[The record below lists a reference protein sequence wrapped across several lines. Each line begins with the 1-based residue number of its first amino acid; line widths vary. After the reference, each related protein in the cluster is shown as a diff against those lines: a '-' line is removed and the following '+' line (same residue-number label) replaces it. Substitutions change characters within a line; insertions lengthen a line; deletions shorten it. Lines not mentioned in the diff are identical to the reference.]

1 MEYNKNIIDKLKSQ
15 IKFQINE
22 FEYSQEI
29 IDKMYKEYKKNNR
42 LREAGTIIEIKDN
55 KIIIELMCTKEVN
68 RTNSI
73 ITLIS
78 KSIEYIKKKK
88 MNYPNTKL
96 FLFVSDVYAY
106 WDQELPIFVIAK
118 PKNKKGILI
127 PDNTFKSHSNVN
139 KISENWETTKVKCI
153 KSLITFDKKKDV
165 LFFIGGNTDTG
176 RQNIRE
182 GLYKLSQGN
191 KVLGLEVNKTKLP
204 LKIEFAH
211 NRDLSEFTEFKYLLN
226 LPGNQPWSYR
236 FKYLFLTKSVVINVD
251 VRQKFGDTDY
261 FNSTWINFFDIIFE
275 PNIDYINL
283 EYYWIESNQS
293 YNDYQFKK
301 LITNL
306 ELTYQYYNSNP
317 NESIRMGKSGFE
329 KVLNITDDLISES
342 IFLLVHYYA
351 KKINTFL

>member
-1 MEYNKNIIDKLKSQ
+1 MEYNKNIINKLKSQ
-15 IKFQINE
+15 IKTQINE
-22 FEYSQEI
+22 FEYSQDI
-29 IDKMYKEYKKNNR
+29 VDKMYREYKKNNR

-68 RTNSI
+68 RTNAI
-73 ITLIS
+73 ISLIV

-96 FLFVSDVYAY
+96 FLFVSDVYVY
-106 WDQELPIFVIAK
+106 WDNSLPLFVIAK

-127 PDNTFKSHSNVN
+127 PDNTFKSHQNVN
-139 KISENWETTKVKCI
+139 KISENWETTKEKCI
-153 KSLITFDKKKDV
+153 NKIIPFDKKKDV

-182 GLYKLSQGN
+182 GLYKLSQGEKLLDL
-191 KVLGLEVNKTKLP
+191 KVNNTNLP
-204 LKIEFAH
+204 LQIEFAH

-236 FKYLFLTKSVVINVD
+236 FKYLFLAKSLVINVD
-251 VRQKFGDTDY
+251 VRQKFDDDY
-261 FNSTWINFFDIIFE
+261 FNSTWINFFDVIFE
-275 PNIDYINL
+275 PNIDYVNL

-293 YNDYQFKK
+293 YNNYQFVK
-301 LITNL
+301 LIKDL
-306 ELTYQYYNSNP
+306 ELTYEYYKTNKEEAYKVTN
-317 NESIRMGKSGFE
+317 SGFD

-351 KKINTFL
+351 KKINSFL